1 MPANG
6 NPHLFFGEGMTVE
19 QIYQQ
24 QLHNWLVHNA
34 HAPMT
39 GHANAC
45 HDNGQPQDPITPPM
59 SPIWGAW
66 P

>member
-1 MPANG
+1 
-6 NPHLFFGEGMTVE
+6 MTVE